1 MTNES
6 MRHSGTVVVKNAISA
21 IAIAL
26 VSTFYIFFE
35 APLAVVAV
43 AAVLAVVIV
52 ILFIYWKRTLIT
64 FTDDE
69 IIIERNT
76 IFKMKKIIPYSKIA
90 SINADRDVL
99 DRIFGTAKLKI
110 NVNTSRNAM
119 VPEAV
124 LTLDLPTAERIK
136 LELSNKIFREEY
148 TKEEYETAEPPVEFT
163 TGDVV
168 LHGFFGLSSAQTFA
182 TIVLLVYSV
191 FNALWGQDLTG
202 TIIALIF
209 VAMIEVVPF
218 LMIFIRYYKFKV
230 SRIGDTI
237 RMQHGAIQ
245 NYSSSFE
252 ISRINAVRVRK
263 PLIPRLLHR
272 SYIEVEVVGLGD
284 ANSDMRPILSL
295 LAKDEKVMKI
305 MESIVPEFIYAR
317 EPEKQPEP
325 ARWPMFVNTI
335 ITLAVTLPIFVFGLM
350 KVSEFI
356 PVDMDAVPEI
366 LVGTKLL
373 LLVTAAVIIA
383 SLALYSVFLSLK
395 IVEFDK
401 GEDMFTFVNGIIDR
415 EMVVMNY
422 DKVQIVNIGCGLIAK
437 RFGLAKCKISMLTAA
452 GAKRTVSGYF
462 PESELSEVADK
473 MLERVRAKLS
483 F

>member
-26 VSTFYIFFE
+26 VSTFYIFLEYPPAVLIVF
-35 APLAVVAV
+35 AALAVAV
-43 AAVLAVVIV
+43 V

-69 IIIERNT
+69 IILERDT

-119 VPEAV
+119 EAEAV

-136 LELSNKIFREEY
+136 LEISNKIFQESY
-148 TKEEYETAEPPVEFT
+148 TKEEYDTAEPPVEFT

-168 LHGFFGLSSAQTFA
+168 LHGFFGLSSWQTLA
-182 TIVLLVYSV
+182 TIILLVYSV
-191 FNALWGQDLTG
+191 LNAMWGQDLTG
-202 TIIALIF
+202 TIIALVF
-209 VAMIEVVPF
+209 VAMIEIIPF

-284 ANSDMRPILSL
+284 ANNDMRPILSL

-325 ARWPMFVNTI
+325 AKWPMFVNTVVS
-335 ITLAVTLPIFVFGLM
+335 LAVLLPIFVFGMM
-350 KVSEFI
+350 KISEFI
-356 PVDMDAVPEI
+356 PVDMDAVPDL
-366 LVGTKLL
+366 LVGTKFYLL
-373 LLVTAAVIIA
+373 VIIA
-383 SLALYSVFLSLK
+383 VAVAALALYSVFLSMK

-422 DKVQIVNIGCGLIAK
+422 DKVQIVSIGCGLVAK
-437 RFGLAKCKISMLTAA
+437 HFGLAKCRISMLTAA

-462 PESELSEVADK
+462 RESELSEVADK

>member
-21 IAIAL
+21 IVIAL
-26 VSTFYIFFE
+26 ISTFYLFMEF
-35 APLAVVAV
+35 PLAVLVV
-43 AAVLAVVIV
+43 AAGLAIVVV

-69 IIIERNT
+69 LMLERDT

-99 DRIFGTAKLKI
+99 DRIFGTSKLKI

-124 LTLDLPTAERIK
+124 LTLDLPTAERIRM
-136 LELSNKIFREEY
+136 EISNKIFSETY

-168 LHGFFGLSSAQTFA
+168 LQGFFGLSSLQTFA
-182 TIVLLVYSV
+182 SIILLVYSV
-191 FNALWGQDLTG
+191 INALWGQDLTG
-202 TIIALIF
+202 TILALIF
-209 VAMIEVVPF
+209 VVMIEVIPF

-237 RMQHGAIQ
+237 QMQHGAIQ

-284 ANSDMRPILSL
+284 ANNDMRPILSL
-295 LAKDEKVMKI
+295 LAKDDKVMKI
-305 MESIVPEFIYAR
+305 MESIVPEFIYERA
-317 EPEKQPEP
+317 PEKQPIP
-325 ARWPMFVNTI
+325 AKWPMFVNTV
-335 ITLAVTLPIFVFGLM
+335 ITLLITLPIFVFGAM
-350 KVSEFI
+350 AVSEYI
-356 PVDMDAVPEI
+356 PVDMNAVPDI
-366 LVGTKLL
+366 LVGTKFYLL
-373 LLVTAAVIIA
+373 LITAAVIAI
-383 SLALYSVFLSLK
+383 LALYSVFLSMR

-401 GEDMFTFVNGIIDR
+401 GKDLFTFVNGIIDR

-422 DKVQIVNIGCGLIAK
+422 DKVQIVNIGCGLVAK

-462 PESELSEVADK
+462 PESELTEIADK